1 MKILLFGKNG
11 QVGWELQRAL
21 QPLGNVIATGREHA
35 TEEMCGDVSD
45 VAGIRRTIAGIKPD
59 VVVNA
64 AAYTGVDQAESEAG
78 LARAINAVA
87 PQVMAEATEKLGA
100 WLVHY
105 STDYVFPG
113 TGTEP
118 WAEDDPAGPLSAY
131 GRSKLEGEQG
141 IVQASGRYIILR
153 TSWVYA
159 ARGKNFAKI
168 MLRLARE
175 RDTLNVVNDQIGAPT
190 GAELI
195 ADVTGHIIRRL
206 LCGRQSQ
213 EALSGIYHLAA
224 DGYTSWHGYARR
236 VLQAAEAAGY
246 KLKVKSDGIG
256 AIPTSAYPTPAP
268 RPLNSRLRTGK
279 LKQAFDLHLP
289 RWEQGVDRM
298 LEEILETGDNQ

>member
-21 QPLGNVIATGREHA
+21 QPLGNVIATGREDA
-35 TEEMCGDVSD
+35 NEEMCGDLSD
-45 VAGIRRTIAGIKPD
+45 VAGIRRTIAGVKPD

-87 PQVMAEATEKLGA
+87 PQAMAEAAEKLGA

-118 WAEDDPAGPLSAY
+118 WAEEDPAGPLSAY

-175 RDTLNVVNDQIGAPT
+175 RNTLNVVNDQIGAPT

-213 EALSGIYHLAA
+213 ETLSGIYHLAA
-224 DGYTSWHGYARR
+224 EGYTSWHGYACR

-246 KLKVKSDGIG
+246 KLKVKSDGIS

-289 RWEQGVDRM
+289 RWEHGVDRM
-298 LEEILETGDNQ
+298 LEEILERR